1 MDTSPQGDEE
11 DRGFELSDTDSLSD
25 DGNLS
30 GNLEHTN
37 NCQHLTSRRGIVN
50 PNYPGFQHLAHT
62 LDYTIKT
69 HASDTDLTDDD
80 LDIDLLPPST
90 TINNVIVS
98 KLNIDVNN
106 INNNINNNNNNN
118 EEVLTEGPGPENV
131 QEIADVEFKIDSV
144 NRLDSVENI
153 SKVFYDKPK
162 FNIPLD
168 DAELNIQID
177 ENVASGVQKVLEK
190 ESNQISSS
198 ISIDNIIGDFGKEIE
213 QAIEHLSLSLEKSVE
228 PLQQHA
234 EEPVKLINLK
244 GKTVLRE
251 KTIEVRESIV
261 KMETIVPTI
270 ETVAIIKPFHVET
283 IKSKMADAFLSDQ
296 RDDIITNTADIKMKD
311 VEEIDSNKISSPEKV
326 LEKKDCEAVV
336 AEVVSVE
343 KFCKEE
349 LADKEKDD
357 SDVVPK
363 KKEKLEVIVPKKE
376 LGMGV
381 VQRREYTGRNRS
393 ELMANRRS
401 APPSTVA
408 SSHRSTAEKKRTS
421 PDLGE

>member
-90 TINNVIVS
+90 TINKVIVS

-118 EEVLTEGPGPENV
+118 EEILTEGPGPENV

-162 FNIPLD
+162 FNITLD

-177 ENVASGVQKVLEK
+177 ENVASGVQEVVEK
-190 ESNQISSS
+190 ESNHIISNS

-228 PLQQHA
+228 PLLQHT
-234 EEPVKLINLK
+234 EEPVKLNNLK
-244 GKTVLRE
+244 AKTVLRE

-270 ETVAIIKPFHVET
+270 ETVAVIKPFRVET

-296 RDDIITNTADIKMKD
+296 RDDIITNTVDVKMKD

-326 LEKKDCEAVV
+326 EVVLPVEAVE
-336 AEVVSVE
+336 EVVSVE

-408 SSHRSTAEKKRTS
+408 SSQRSSAEKKRAS